1 MGRLHPENFPLAS
14 LNASEARVVEA
25 LLEYTDS
32 SWIIMPTVRIA
43 EIPPVE
49 IDIVIAHPAHGVGII
64 EVKGY
69 TPRIEAGL
77 WKEPYANPG
86 GGPVHQMHNN
96 KFALRALLR
105 SSIESARHIEVEAA
119 IAFPNARGFVGTN
132 RPQDVDADQLIWSDD
147 LLLIDH
153 SLLKFMNRGR
163 ADRSMFG
170 EDLFGQVVRAI
181 RPTVQFEADPAAY
194 VRWGEGR
201 LEAYSGAQIRALERL
216 DLNRRVYVTGGAGT
230 GKSRLAL
237 SWARR
242 AALRGERTLLVCFN
256 EPLGA
261 QFHRRIGEMDNIRT
275 GPFLR
280 LALGLEGMPHKAEPP
295 IADSDYWNN
304 EVQGHLHLN
313 WPKVEET
320 FDTIIVDEVQ
330 DFSPSWLAML
340 ESLLDPDGP
349 RRMLLA
355 GDADQELHRRGFQ
368 MPRQEDGWTLCELA
382 TNTRNSLEIARLL
395 RNRLG
400 GPPAPA
406 ALPLSTH
413 IRFAPIKESEPLL
426 TDSLL
431 ALVRNELLALQQA
444 GLDDSSIAVACLDS
458 YARDLLREN
467 TGFVSYEE
475 ARPGHVVC
483 ETVHRLKGLEYAA
496 VVVVASRWPVDD
508 KLLYIGISRAVF
520 GLSVIGPIA
529 LGERLRLVDA

>member
-1 MGRLHPENFPLAS
+1 MGRLHPKTFPLAS

-25 LLEYTDS
+25 LLDYLDNE
-32 SWIIMPTVRIA
+32 WLVMPTVRIA
-43 EIPPVE
+43 VTPPVE

-69 TPRIEAGL
+69 LPRIEAGI
-77 WKEPYANPG
+77 WIEPYERPG
-86 GGPVHQMHNN
+86 GGPVAQMERNR
-96 KFALRALLR
+96 FALRDLLR
-105 SSIESARHIEVEAA
+105 DAVHGASHVQVDGA
-119 IAFPNARGFVGTN
+119 IAFPIARGFATEQ
-132 RPQDVDADQLIWSDD
+132 RPTEINEDQIIWS
-147 LLLIDH
+147 IDIDIIENAVVR
-153 SLLKFMNRGR
+153 FMNRGR
-163 ADRSMFG
+163 PGRSMFG
-170 EDLFGQVVRAI
+170 TDVFTQIVRTI
-181 RPTVQFEADPAAY
+181 RPSVEFEADPGAQ

-201 LEAYSGAQIRALERL
+201 IESYSGAQIRVLERL

-237 SWARR
+237 AWARR

-261 QFHRRIGEMDNIRT
+261 EFQRRVGEMENIRT

-280 LALGLEGMPHKAEPP
+280 LALELEGMPQKVEPSE
-295 IADSDYWNN
+295 ANSDYWNN
-304 EVQGHLHLN
+304 EVQGHLHLH
-313 WPKVEET
+313 WPKVEES

-368 MPRQEDGWTLCELA
+368 TPRAEDGWTLCELVV
-382 TNTRNSLEIARLL
+382 NTRNSFGIARLL
-395 RNRLG
+395 RNRLN
-400 GPPAPA
+400 GPYAPT

-413 IRFAPIKESEPLL
+413 IRFAPIEESEALL
-426 TDSLL
+426 ADSLL
-431 ALVRNELLALQQA
+431 ALVRNELLALRQA
-444 GLDDSSIAVACLDS
+444 GLDDSSIAVVCLDRP
-458 YARDLLREN
+458 ARIFLREN
-467 TGFVSYEE
+467 PGFVSYEE
-475 ARPGHVVC
+475 SGPGLVVC
-483 ETVHRLKGLEYAA
+483 ETVHRLKGLEYAG
-496 VVVVASRWPVDD
+496 VILVASRWPVDD

-520 GLSVIGPIA
+520 GLSVIGPQA